1 MQNINKSNGNDIIW
15 KINSVGAKHKICSRV
30 WHKHFPKFKQRPLKG
45 KRLWLQGT
53 RKIECQAHVEVK
65 SFTLYPDF
73 ALSKDE
79 KEGSLKVEVAV
90 PAGGTNH
97 KPQDRAG

>member
-1 MQNINKSNGNDIIW
+1 MSLAPRYPED
-15 KINSVGAKHKICSRV
+15 
-30 WHKHFPKFKQRPLKG
+30 
-45 KRLWLQGT
+45 T
-53 RKIECQAHVEVK
+53 HVEVK

-79 KEGSLKVEVAV
+79 KEVEVAV

-97 KPQDRAG
+97 KPQDRAS